1 MKLTKMFRAFAT
13 ALCCLLALISCRQGP
28 DAASGPLAPVDV
40 KVVDHLVA
48 VLGYE
53 SCVLELVD
61 PASGEKVKSIRLA
74 QPPNGMA
81 VDGATAYVAEGG
93 PRGAVEVVD
102 LESGAL
108 KRSFPAGHTPMSPVV
123 RGEKLYV
130 ACRFDS
136 RVLEMDAATGTVLD
150 SWNVPREPVA
160 LAVSPDGRKIW
171 AAGHLPA
178 GAADGDFTA
187 AALTL
192 VEEGKAVHFP
202 LSNGTQG
209 VRGMAISPDGRY
221 LAVAHVLSRYQVP
234 TTQLDR
240 GWMNTNAVT
249 VIDTDEPDKPH
260 PVLLDDPDAGAAN
273 PWGVSFSG
281 DGGKLFVTHAGTHEL
296 SVIDFPALLE
306 RMKREGRGNEP
317 VSERLGFLHGL
328 RTRIAL
334 PLNGPRSVASDGKN
348 VYVAGYFSDSLAEVS
363 LKDACKSRA
372 IPLNGQFRPSREK
385 LGERYFNDASHCFQG
400 WQSCATCHPDG
411 RVDGLNWDLLNDGMG
426 NPKNTR
432 TMFLSHRT
440 SPVMTLGVRASA
452 EVAVTAGFVHIQ
464 FLEPSGELAECVNAY
479 LKNMKEVPSPFLVAH
494 TPSKQQTGG
503 EGCAQCHAP
512 GVERG
517 SLSESARRGREVFK
531 TAGCVRCHPH
541 PYFTTKELVS
551 TGTATGLDEGK
562 SVLVPSLAEVW
573 RTAPYLHD
581 GRAKTIREAITTCNP
596 GDIRGKTSSL
606 NNRELEDLINYVQSL

>member
-48 VLGYE
+48 VLGHE

-503 EGCAQCHAP
+503 RGAP
-512 GVERG
+512 SAMLPAWKGVPCPNLPG
-517 SLSESARRGREVFK
+517 GAGKCLKQPGACGATPILTSLPRNWCPRGRPRGWMKVKAFWCPPWRK
-531 TAGCVRCHPH
+531 CGGLPLTCTTAVRRR
-541 PYFTTKELVS
+541 S
-551 TGTATGLDEGK
+551 GK
-562 SVLVPSLAEVW
+562 PSRHA
-573 RTAPYLHD
+573 
-581 GRAKTIREAITTCNP
+581 
-596 GDIRGKTSSL
+596 IRGISEG
-606 NNRELEDLINYVQSL
+606 RRVP

>member
-1 MKLTKMFRAFAT
+1 
-13 ALCCLLALISCRQGP
+13 
-28 DAASGPLAPVDV
+28 
-40 KVVDHLVA
+40 
-48 VLGYE
+48 
-53 SCVLELVD
+53 
-61 PASGEKVKSIRLA
+61 
-74 QPPNGMA
+74 
-81 VDGATAYVAEGG
+81 
-93 PRGAVEVVD
+93 
-102 LESGAL
+102 
-108 KRSFPAGHTPMSPVV
+108 MSPVV
-123 RGEKLYV
+123 REEKLYV

-136 RVLEMDAATGTVLD
+136 RVLEMDAATGTVLN

-192 VEEGKAVHFP
+192 VEDGKAVHFP

-273 PWGVSFSG
+273 PWGVSFSE

-306 RMKREGRGNEP
+306 RMKREGRSNEP

-348 VYVAGYFSDSLAEVS
+348 VYVAGYFSDSLAEIS

-503 EGCAQCHAP
+503 RGAP
-512 GVERG
+512 SAMLPAWKGAPCPNPPG
-517 SLSESARRGREVFK
+517 GAGKCLKQPGACGATPIPTSLTRNWWPRGRPRGWMKVKAFWCPPWWK
-531 TAGCVRCHPH
+531 CGGPLLTCTTAVRRR
-541 PYFTTKELVS
+541 Y
-551 TGTATGLDEGK
+551 GK
-562 SVLVPSLAEVW
+562 PLRHA
-573 RTAPYLHD
+573 
-581 GRAKTIREAITTCNP
+581 
-596 GDIRGKTSSL
+596 IRGISAG
-606 NNRELEDLINYVQSL
+606 RRVP